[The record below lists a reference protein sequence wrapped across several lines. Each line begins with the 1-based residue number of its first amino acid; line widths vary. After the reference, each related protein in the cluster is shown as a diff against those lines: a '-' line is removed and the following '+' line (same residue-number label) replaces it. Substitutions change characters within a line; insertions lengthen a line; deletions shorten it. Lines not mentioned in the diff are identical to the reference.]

1 MHRQETIGPLIQ
13 RNPVS
18 ADSAYHAFW
27 ECEAAGCRNSAD
39 VLTIMLSVSA
49 CPIRCTM
56 CDLWRNTL
64 VTKTPPGAVPHQ
76 IQHAIERLRVD
87 APESSRSGSVDRPR
101 WIKLYNSGCFFDPS
115 SIPPDDYESIGRLV
129 SGFDRVIVENHPRF
143 DQGRLQKFAR
153 HIDGQLEIAV
163 GLETVQPRWL
173 SRMKKRMTRD
183 TFDDYAM
190 RLRSNDVDLRVFLI
204 WGVPGISHQEA
215 SKWTVMSALH
225 ASRMGARHISIVPA
239 RRGNGWGEFKQAIP
253 DANPMV
259 LAGLQQQ
266 LIRRIGHHT
275 VVTVDLWDMDSDQ
288 PGDEREAL
296 EQIGELNQRQD
307 RSMNQKT

>member
-1 MHRQETIGPLIQ
+1 MHRKETIGPLIQ
-13 RNPVS
+13 RNPLS
-18 ADSAYHAFW
+18 ADSAYQAFW
-27 ECEAAGCRNSAD
+27 EREAAGCGKSAD
-39 VLTIMLSVSA
+39 VLTIMLAVSA

-76 IQHAIERLRVD
+76 IRRAIEQLHGD
-87 APESSRSGSVDRPR
+87 APKSSRGGSENRPR
-101 WIKLYNSGCFFDPS
+101 WIKLYNSGCFFDHS

-143 DQGRLQKFAR
+143 DQGRLQNFAR

-173 SRMKKRMTRD
+173 NRMKKRMTRD

-204 WGVPGISHQEA
+204 WGVPGASHVEA
-215 SKWTVMSALH
+215 SRWTIMSALH

-239 RRGNGWGEFKQAIP
+239 RRGNGWGEFKQPIP
-253 DANPMV
+253 DSNPMD
-259 LAGLQQQ
+259 LALLQQQ
-266 LIRRIGHHT
+266 LIRKIGHQT
-275 VVTVDLWDMDSDQ
+275 VVTVDLWDMDRDQ
-288 PGDEREAL
+288 PADVREAL
-296 EQIGELNQRQD
+296 EQIGELNQHQD
-307 RSMNQKT
+307 IAMYQKP